1 MLIIIMYINNN
12 SVVGTVDINLMMMM
26 MMTMIMIMIIQETGK
41 GAEVY
46 GRQQ

>member
-1 MLIIIMYINNN
+1 MYINNN

-26 MMTMIMIMIIQETGK
+26 MMTMMIMIMIIQETGE
-41 GAEVY
+41 GAEIY

>member
-1 MLIIIMYINNN
+1 MLMIIMYINNN